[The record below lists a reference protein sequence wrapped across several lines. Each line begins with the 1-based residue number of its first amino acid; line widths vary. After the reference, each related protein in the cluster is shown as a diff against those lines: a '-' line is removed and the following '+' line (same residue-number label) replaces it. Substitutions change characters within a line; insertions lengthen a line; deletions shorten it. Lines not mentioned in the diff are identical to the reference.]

1 MELVD
6 LYTEDRI
13 PMGRTAE
20 RHGKKIPGT
29 YRTVIHVC
37 IFNRRGQL
45 LIQQRSSQKT
55 AWPDLWDVSV
65 GGGVEAGETS
75 RHAAERETLEELG
88 LSLDLSGQRPVVT
101 VNFDGGFDD
110 FYIVTQEFNTSCL
123 TLQPEEVR
131 QVRWVTLETL
141 LSMEAQG
148 VLLPYPRSFLCFL
161 FEMRNRFGF

>member
-13 PMGRTAE
+13 PLGRTVE
-20 RHGKKIPGT
+20 RRGKNGPGE
-29 YRTVIHVC
+29 YRIVIHVC

-45 LIQQRSSQKT
+45 LIQQRASQK
-55 AWPDLWDVSV
+55 AIWPELWDVSV
-65 GGGVEAGETS
+65 GGGVKAGETS

-110 FYIVTQEFNTSCL
+110 FYIVTQDFDPSCL

-131 QVRWVTLETL
+131 QVRWVTLEEV
-141 LSMEAQG
+141 LSIEEEG
-148 VLLPYPRSFLCFL
+148 ILLPYPRSFLCFL

>member
-6 LYTEDRI
+6 LYTEDRS
-13 PMGRTAE
+13 PLGRTAE
-20 RHGKKIPGT
+20 RREKNVPGE
-29 YRTVIHVC
+29 YRIVIHVC

-45 LIQQRSSQKT
+45 LIQQRASQK
-55 AWPDLWDVSV
+55 AVWPELWDVSV

-110 FYIVTQEFNTSCL
+110 FYIVTQDFDTSCL

-131 QVRWVTLETL
+131 QVRWVTLEEI
-141 LSMEAQG
+141 LSMEEEW